1 MGCGASSQANV
12 GPVSRNSSAGSP
24 LREKYQA
31 FDVDGDGEVSKCDMH
46 AKIFQDHEF
55 QELLVDAGRLKAA
68 DDTEEALRIV
78 DDVRNSKGTFDF
90 DSFKK
95 LTQKTSNK
103 KLFEEIDVN
112 GDGLISKAEVC
123 AHRTCGACHPFSAA
137 VSSIRALA
145 MPRSSQTRSVVTM
158 MCKSDCMPTAQMD
171 ISTCLS
177 SST

>member
-46 AKIFQDHEF
+46 AKIFQDQEF

-95 LTQKTSNK
+95 LTQKTSNR

-112 GDGLISKAEVC
+112 GDGLISKAELSNKISRDYDVQERLH
-123 AHRTCGACHPFSAA
+123 ANSADGYQYVFEQFDLNGDRCISWEEFATVLA
-137 VSSIRALA
+137 VDGR
-145 MPRSSQTRSVVTM
+145 
-158 MCKSDCMPTAQMD
+158 K
-171 ISTCLS
+171 
-177 SST
+177 

>member
-31 FDVDGDGEVSKCDMH
+31 FDVDGDGVVSKCDMH
-46 AKIFQDHEF
+46 AKIFQDQEF

-95 LTQKTSNK
+95 LTQKTSNR

-112 GDGLISKAEVC
+112 GDGLISKAELSNKINRDYDVQERLH
-123 AHRTCGACHPFSAA
+123 ANSADGYQYVFEQFDLNGDRCISWEEFATVLA
-137 VSSIRALA
+137 VDGR
-145 MPRSSQTRSVVTM
+145 
-158 MCKSDCMPTAQMD
+158 K
-171 ISTCLS
+171 
-177 SST
+177 